1 MKTAKYTIKQF
12 NEKYPTDDACLDRIF
27 KGRYPEGVYCP
38 KCQRVTKFYHRAG
51 AKDYVC
57 EFCGYSVSP
66 TAGTIFHKSPT
77 PLRYWFHAMFLMS
90 STRCGISAK
99 QLERELGVTY
109 KTAWRM
115 FKQIRGLMDE
125 KAKPMNGHIEVD
137 ETYIGGKRSGES
149 TGRGSGGKTPV
160 VGLAHRDDGQVLTS
174 VVKDVKARTIMPII
188 WKNVPRG
195 ADNTIHTD
203 EFSSY
208 NTVKK
213 LGYSHG
219 VVQHGKGIYAR
230 GINHVNTVE
239 GFWSLVKRGINGV
252 YHAVS
257 PKYLQTYLNE
267 YGFRYNHRK
276 SETPMFQLLLNRV
289 FAVAPEV
296 VKPYQL
302 DSQIPLL

>member
-1 MKTAKYTIKQF
+1 MKTAKYTIKEFNTQF
-12 NEKYPTDDACLDRIF
+12 PDDDTCLDFVFHARYNDKVFCETCQKITNHYRRT
-27 KGRYPEGVYCP
+27 GRKSY
-38 KCQRVTKFYHRAG
+38 A
-51 AKDYVC
+51 C
-57 EFCGYSVSP
+57 EFCGNEIFP

-77 PLRYWFHAMFLMS
+77 PLRSWFYAMFLMS

-115 FKQIRGLMDE
+115 FKQIRSLMNE
-125 KAKPMNGHIEVD
+125 STKPMKGHIEVD

-160 VGLAHRDDGQVLTS
+160 VGLAHRDVGQVKAS

-188 WKNVPRG
+188 WNNVPRG

-203 EFSSY
+203 EFPTY
-208 NTVKK
+208 NYVRK

-219 VVQHGKGIYAR
+219 IVQHGKGIYVD

-267 YGFRYNHRK
+267 YSFRYNHRK
-276 SETPMFQLLLNRV
+276 SETPMFSLMLNRV
-289 FAVAPEV
+289 SDLAPQAE
-296 VKPYQL
+296 KL
-302 DSQIPLL
+302 

>member
-1 MKTAKYTIKQF
+1 MKPTKYTIKQF
-12 NEKYPTDDACLDRIF
+12 NEQFPSDDICLEFLF
-27 KGRYPEGVYCP
+27 KARYPQGVNCP
-38 KCQRVTKFYHRAG
+38 NCQKVTKHYKRTERKA
-51 AKDYVC
+51 YSC
-57 EFCGYSVSP
+57 EFCGNLIFP
-66 TAGTIFHKSPT
+66 TANTIFHKSAT
-77 PLRYWFHAMFLMS
+77 PLRSWFYAMFLMA

-115 FKQIRGLMDE
+115 FKQIRSLMDE

-160 VGLAHRDDGQVLTS
+160 VGLAHRNEGQVLTS

-188 WKNVPRG
+188 WNNVPRG

-208 NTVKK
+208 NTVRK

-219 VVQHGKGIYAR
+219 VVRHGKGEYAK

-276 SETPMFQLLLNRV
+276 SSVPMFHLILSRV
-289 FAVAPEV
+289 VALAEV
-296 VKPYQL
+296 KVEQP
-302 DSQIPLL
+302 

>member
-1 MKTAKYTIKQF
+1 MKTAKYTLKDF
-12 NEKYPTDDACLDRIF
+12 DEKYPTDDACLDRIF
-27 KGRYPEGVYCP
+27 KGRYPDGVYCP
-38 KCQRVTKFYHRAG
+38 KCEKITKFYRIKERTA
-51 AKDYVC
+51 YCC
-57 EFCGYSVSP
+57 EFCGYQVFP
-66 TAGTIFHKSPT
+66 LAGTIFHKSAT
-77 PLRYWFHAMFLMS
+77 PLRYWFHAMFLMA

-115 FKQIRGLMDE
+115 FKLIRSLMDE

-137 ETYIGGKRSGES
+137 ETYIGGKRSGEG

-160 VGLAHRDDGQVLTS
+160 IGLAHRDEGQVKTS
-174 VVKDVKARTIMPII
+174 VVQDVKARTIMPII
-188 WKNVPRG
+188 WDNVPRG
-195 ADNTIHTD
+195 TDNTIHTD

-208 NTVKK
+208 NYVRK

-219 VVQHGKGIYAR
+219 VVRHGKGEYAR

-267 YGFRYNHRK
+267 YQFRYNHRK
-276 SETPMFQLLLNRV
+276 SETPMFSLILNRV
-289 FAVAPEV
+289 IALAPKAVTPCQE
-296 VKPYQL
+296 
-302 DSQIPLL
+302 DSQPRLL